1 MVMYLVAEVH
11 LMTPPSP
18 TGNWIGILIFV
29 LLAGAGV
36 TLFAIRAVELIT
48 LLVKAR
54 RTDRTDHLEERIGA
68 FFLIVLGQGGV
79 LRDPIPGIA
88 HFFTFWGFIIIQF
101 GLLNLMLRAFG
112 ASLPLIGDSQVFA
125 GLLDAFIIFVAV
137 ALIVFAIRRGI
148 VRPRQLSSSLHG
160 PLDGFIILIGIM
172 LILITLALVEVFDYA
187 ASGGTSWSLFG
198 AWFGPAL
205 SGAGTTT
212 NLVLF
217 RVFWWIHITIF
228 FAFLV

>member
-1 MVMYLVAEVH
+1 
-11 LMTPPSP
+11 MTPPVISP
-18 TGNWIGILIFV
+18 TGGWIGTTIFV
-29 LLAGAGV
+29 LVFLTALVLFGIRVGKLIALLA
-36 TLFAIRAVELIT
+36 
-48 LLVKAR
+48 KAR
-54 RTDRTDHLEERIGA
+54 PEDRSDHIEDLIGE
-68 FFLIVLGQGGV
+68 FFLIVLGQQGV

-101 GLLNLMLRAFG
+101 GLLNFMLGAFG
-112 ASLPLIGDSQVFA
+112 ATLPLIGGSQVFA
-125 GLLDAFIIFVAV
+125 SVLDAFIIFVAI
-137 ALIVFAIRRGI
+137 ALVVFAIRRGI
-148 VRPRQLSSSLHG
+148 VRPKQLSSSLHG